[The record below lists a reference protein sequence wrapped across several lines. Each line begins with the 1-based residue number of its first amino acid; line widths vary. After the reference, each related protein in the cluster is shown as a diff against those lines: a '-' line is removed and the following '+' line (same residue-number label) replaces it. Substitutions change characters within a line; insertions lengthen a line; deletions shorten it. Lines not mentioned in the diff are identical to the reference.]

1 METIWRC
8 SVILHANTGRVLFI
22 SFFGVPAFGN
32 TETISNVTFGK
43 RLKTRVQQIWVIQL
57 YPRSLKKPS
66 GRGGVN
72 AGLYG
77 VFLILSLLLKAISKQ
92 SQSLLKQLDL
102 ASRGNEPRYKREAD
116 KTELR
121 ESHRSGLD
129 EDKTGCSLT
138 PPPPPPPPT
147 SSLSS
152 QTPPQ
157 LLLQTSVS
165 LPLFRNH
172 AAKAVLGGG
181 ETIAWR
187 REAWKEE
194 ALDDLH

>member
-1 METIWRC
+1 M
-8 SVILHANTGRVLFI
+8 
-22 SFFGVPAFGN
+22 
-32 TETISNVTFGK
+32 
-43 RLKTRVQQIWVIQL
+43 
-57 YPRSLKKPS
+57 
-66 GRGGVN
+66 N

-77 VFLILSLLLKAISKQ
+77 VFFKILSPLLKAVSKQ

-138 PPPPPPPPT
+138 PPPPPPPTP
-147 SSLSS
+147 SLSS

-165 LPLFRNH
+165 LSLFRNH